1 MLNPTGNE
9 SAKIVPTPDA
19 TDFPPVKPKKIDL
32 LCPIRTNAAAITA
45 VMPEFECK
53 NGIYVAKSTGTAP
66 FKASKSITI
75 KNHFLPIT
83 RFTLVAPVEPLP
95 TCLISCPVNPFTI
108 KYPVGIEPIK
118 YAAIAAIATFMI
130 AKVVIV
136 IIFPYLIFL
145 LLQV

>member
-1 MLNPTGNE
+1 MPQITAMLNPTGNE

-75 KNHFLPIT
+75 KNHFLPK
-83 RFTLVAPVEPLP
+83 TLLTFVAPVEPEP
-95 TCLISCPVNPFTI
+95 IFLISSPVLVLTI
-108 KYPVGIEPIK
+108 KYPVGIEPMMS
-118 YAAIAAIATFMI
+118 AII
-130 AKVVIV
+130 IV
-136 IIFPYLIFL
+136 INN
-145 LLQV
+145 